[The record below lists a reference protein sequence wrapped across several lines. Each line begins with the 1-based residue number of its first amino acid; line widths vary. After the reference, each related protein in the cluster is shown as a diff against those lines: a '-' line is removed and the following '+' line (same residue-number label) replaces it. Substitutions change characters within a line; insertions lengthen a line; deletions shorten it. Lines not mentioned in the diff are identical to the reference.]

1 MMAGMMSGSHLT
13 VFVLD
18 WREAQLLESVL
29 LAFLA
34 RKPVD
39 DEELGMHW
47 AVDALYKELSK

>member
-1 MMAGMMSGSHLT
+1 MASMTSGNHLT

-18 WREAQLLESVL
+18 WREAQLLETVL

-34 RKPVD
+34 RKPVN

-47 AVDALYKELSK
+47 AVDALYKEFLG